1 MIKLKLLLESN
12 SAIDEF
18 RTTSLLQFIK
28 QNASISESNKEKD
41 FPIQPTKMKGLSDPE
56 FDVMATDSAR
66 NRLGPFI
73 HHKNIEPKTEK
84 DIALV
89 DDESKK
95 TVPHEVYK
103 KLITTRPP
111 RILQRNTKM
120 KHSGGGK
127 ANFFNVGLPAFRGL
141 IVDERT
147 GEFKVITTCIG
158 AGKCSLYCYAR
169 NAASLYISLKESS
182 LYQTRVLN
190 FLINDPKGFEQQLTR
205 EIQTKL
211 STAEKEGKK
220 LVVRW
225 HDSGDFF
232 SPDYEKFAYNIAEAF
247 PNVKFFAYTKMA
259 GMVHAKRPP
268 NFFVRFSKGASA
280 VQEKQI
286 DFENTMFADIVPRE
300 VFQDLFYSKK
310 KGAGL
315 KKEEF
320 IEVLKQRVSEYF
332 KIDKR
337 TILTYKEIM
346 KIKETTTP
354 IYNVIVMGGDGDDAA
369 LRYDVKAV
377 YLLAH

>member
-1 MIKLKLLLESN
+1 M
-12 SAIDEF
+12 DEF
-18 RTTSLLQFIK
+18 RTTPLLQFIK
-28 QNASISESNKEKD
+28 QNAPISESEED
-41 FPIQPTKMKGLSDPE
+41 LPIRPTKLKGLSDPE
-56 FDVMATDSAR
+56 FDVLATTPKKDRS
-66 NRLGPFI
+66 GPFI
-73 HHKNIEPKTEK
+73 HQKNIEPRTEE
-84 DIALV
+84 DIKLV
-89 DDESKK
+89 DDKSKK
-95 TVPHEVYK
+95 VVPHEVFK
-103 KLITTRPP
+103 KLISTRPP

-127 ANFFNVGLPAFRGL
+127 ANFFNIGLPALQGL

-158 AGKCSLYCYAR
+158 AGKCSLYCYVKDG
-169 NAASLYISLKESS
+169 ASLYVSLKEAS

-190 FLINDPKGFEQQLTR
+190 FLVNDPKGFEQQLAR

-211 STAEKEGKK
+211 TTAAKEGKK

-232 SPDYEKFAYNIAEAF
+232 SPDYEKFAYDIAESF
-247 PNVKFFAYTKMA
+247 PHVKFFAYTKMA

-300 VFQDLFYSKK
+300 VFRDLFDSKK
-310 KGAGL
+310 KGAGI

-320 IEVLKQRVSEYF
+320 IDVLKQRVSEYF
-332 KIDKR
+332 RIDKR

-346 KIKETTTP
+346 RIPETPTP

-369 LRYDVKAV
+369 LRHDVKAV